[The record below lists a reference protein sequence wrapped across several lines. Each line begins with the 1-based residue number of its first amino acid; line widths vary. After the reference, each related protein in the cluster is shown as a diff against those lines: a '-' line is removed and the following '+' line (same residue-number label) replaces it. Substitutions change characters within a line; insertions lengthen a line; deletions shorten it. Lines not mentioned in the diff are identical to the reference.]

1 MSGLTTG
8 AVEEWMDSHK
18 ESMQELF
25 LKKADTVLINKWLLL
40 HGYSA
45 VCDNA
50 PHPSKRGSLTGG
62 NSNPSSP
69 RDLRCDDGF
78 FEHVHQRSNSKKY
91 LRQDFAKSKK
101 KNIFRTYEPTSS
113 PELTTEGRRSSL
125 KDMRMF
131 RSLPPNSVNI
141 LSLLIQSKVRL
152 PRYPSK
158 DIDMKR
164 DLRQINE
171 RDFFLEIVKDISN
184 DLDLRSLTNKI
195 KSNISVLVD
204 GDAGSVFV
212 VEGKGSSRPVLVSK
226 LFDIHSGTSILPST
240 SGESSIKVA
249 WGKGI
254 IGHVAAIGDT
264 VNILDA
270 NMDPR
275 YNDEV
280 DRITGY
286 VTESIICMPIRNSDN
301 DIVGVAQVVNKTGSC
316 EGFSKD
322 DEKMLATYL
331 TFCGIAIHNA
341 QIFEAYSKE
350 YERNKALLEVVH
362 DVFEEQTSLEI
373 VIHKIMQRAQTL
385 LKCERCSV
393 LLRDGTSETNF
404 NRVFDLGYPVK
415 NGQSSNYKNVF
426 STCDPNM
433 HPANRPRNVPS
444 IICTSPENSSDM
456 KFGNKIAEH
465 VLITG
470 ETINISDADQDCRF
484 EQEVDKCGNIA
495 MRSILCKPIRNR
507 ESKTIGV
514 AQVMNKSDGL
524 SFDEHDDQLFE
535 AFTIFCGL
543 GINNCVLYEE
553 IAILLSKQAVTLE
566 TLSYHSGVSAT
577 DVVRLK
583 SQKVPETSEWKL
595 DSHKFNDFSLTK
607 DEMLVAAIRIFKDL
621 GFIRKFKIDY
631 EVLCRWL
638 LTVRKNYRNVAY
650 HNWRH
655 AFNVCQTMFASL
667 KRSGAKRHLADRET
681 LAMVV
686 GCLCHDLDH
695 RGTNNAFQQKSGSA
709 LAQLYGTSGT
719 MEHHHFNHAVTI
731 LNSEGNNIFANFT
744 SEEYSA
750 IITLLKESIL
760 ATDLSLH
767 IQLRNKFFAM
777 VDSGQNTWDDRESK
791 ETLRSILMTSCDIA
805 SITKPWQIQRKAAD
819 LVMSEFFDQGD
830 KEKQQLNIQ
839 PQACMDRERQDELP
853 KLQMGWIDG
862 ICLPLYNALSKMDIY
877 FTPLKEGVLANRGY
891 WEKMDADK
899 LAKDI
904 VRETGV

>member
-1 MSGLTTG
+1 MSGLTSG

-18 ESMQELF
+18 ESMQEIF
-25 LKKADTVLINKWLLL
+25 LKKADTVLINKWLLV

-45 VCDNA
+45 VCDGVT
-50 PHPSKRGSLTGG
+50 HSTKRGSLTGG

-69 RDLRCDDGF
+69 RDLRCGDGF
-78 FEHVHQRSNSKKY
+78 FENAHQRSNSKKY

-131 RSLPPNSVNI
+131 RSLPQNSVNI

-212 VEGKGSSRPVLVSK
+212 LEGKGSNRPVLVSK
-226 LFDIHSGTSILPST
+226 LFDIHSGTSIFPST
-240 SGESSIKVA
+240 SGQSSIKVA

-254 IGHVAAIGDT
+254 IGHVAAQGDT

-270 NMDPR
+270 SMDPR

-301 DIVGVAQVVNKTGSC
+301 EIVGVAQVVNKTGSC
-316 EGFSKD
+316 EGFSED
-322 DEKMLATYL
+322 DEKMLTTYL

-350 YERNKALLEVVH
+350 YERNKALLEVIH
-362 DVFEEQTSLEI
+362 DLFEEQTSVEN
-373 VIHKIMQRAQTL
+373 VIHKIMQRAQSL

-404 NRVFDLGYPVK
+404 NQVFDLGYPVK
-415 NGQSSNYKNVF
+415 NGKSSNYN
-426 STCDPNM
+426 
-433 HPANRPRNVPS
+433 
-444 IICTSPENSSDM
+444 PENSSDM

-470 ETINISDADQDCRF
+470 ETINISDAEHDGRF
-484 EQEVDKCGNIA
+484 EHEVDKCGNIS

-507 ESKTIGV
+507 DSQTIGV

-524 SFDEHDDQLFE
+524 AFDEHDDQLFE

-553 IAILLSKQAVTLE
+553 TAILLSKQAVTLE
-566 TLSYHSGVSAT
+566 TLSYHAGVSAT

-583 SQKVPETSEWKL
+583 GQKVPEAPVWNL
-595 DSHKFNDFSLTK
+595 DNHRFNDFSLTK
-607 DEMLVAAIRIFKDL
+607 DEMLVAAIRMFEDL
-621 GFIRKFKIDY
+621 GFIRKFKIDI

-638 LTVRKNYRNVAY
+638 LTVRKNYRNVSY

-667 KRSGAKRHLADRET
+667 KRSGVKRHLEDRET
-681 LAMVV
+681 LALVV

-709 LAQLYGTSGT
+709 LAHLYGTSGT

-744 SEEYSA
+744 SEEYSGT
-750 IITLLKESIL
+750 INLLKESIL

-819 LVMSEFFDQGD
+819 LVMAEFFDQGD
-830 KEKQQLNIQ
+830 KEKHQLNIQ

-862 ICLPLYNALSKMDIY
+862 ICLPLYTALSKMDAY
-877 FTPLKEGVLANRGY
+877 FEPLKDGVLANRGY